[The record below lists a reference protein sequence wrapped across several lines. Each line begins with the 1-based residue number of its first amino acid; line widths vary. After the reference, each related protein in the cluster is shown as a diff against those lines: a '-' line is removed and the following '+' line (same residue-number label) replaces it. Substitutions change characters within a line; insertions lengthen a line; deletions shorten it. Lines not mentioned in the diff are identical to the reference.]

1 MAKLTNLS
9 KGLIAMALLCGMGSS
24 AFFVVTNFI
33 IDDGSS
39 TDDDGPGADAGS
51 DSTDPEPK
59 GLLGGLFDKTPDG
72 PLGTPGNPIKMSIV
86 SFTGYAPALLANGGS
101 LTTKA
106 GSIFAESGIDVE
118 FVLQDNIPTLAEN
131 FGSGTTHCAWRT
143 IDFWAQE
150 HPGLQ
155 ASGYDARMV
164 AIVDNTRGADAIV
177 ARQGINSVEDLA
189 GKKVGLLQF
198 TPSHWMLDYAIEN
211 SSMTKREK
219 KALRE
224 SLIFSQGDLAEI
236 RAMLKSGQIDAA
248 VLWDPDTSLAQRDIE
263 GSQVV
268 FSTQVAS
275 NLVFDGIVC
284 DSRVIDEHPAAV
296 AGLVA
301 GWMAGVEKANANKQL
316 ATDALIA
323 TEPYFE
329 ELNKSEGPDFIN
341 SLYPGIKWTGLADNV
356 RILGLGDGGGD
367 ATRVYTE
374 AGKVWRANGGIADL
388 SKPPIAA
395 SLAFDTRFI
404 EKLAE
409 KNVAARAAA
418 AVPEFDFTPEQRIQ
432 ASQAPPV
439 LTKPVSIYF
448 DSGSSKL
455 DVNAKTILD
464 DQVVP
469 LIEAVGSAYISVEG
483 NTDKTGSRNG
493 NLALSG
499 KRAQAV
505 TDYLVD
511 EWEFDT
517 DRFAVVGN
525 GPDKPVCDEDTPDCF
540 ERNRRTD
547 IAVYSR

>member
-9 KGLIAMALLCGMGSS
+9 KGLIALAIFCGAGSS
-24 AFFVVTNFI
+24 IYYLAANVIGLPGPTSGT
-33 IDDGSS
+33 DATDGDNSN
-39 TDDDGPGADAGS
+39 TDG
-51 DSTDPEPK
+51 
-59 GLLGGLFDKTPDG
+59 GLLGNLFDKTPEG
-72 PLGTPGNPIKMSIV
+72 PLGTKGNPIKMSIV

-101 LTTKA
+101 LSTKD
-106 GSIFAESGIDVE
+106 GSIYASIDADVE

-131 FGSGTTHCAWRT
+131 FGSETTHCAWRT

-177 ARQGINSVEDLA
+177 AREGINSVEDLA

-211 SSMTKREK
+211 SSMSKREK
-219 KALRE
+219 KSLRD
-224 SLIFSQGDLAEI
+224 SLIFSQGDIAEI
-236 RAMLKSGQIDAA
+236 RAMLKTGTIDAA
-248 VLWDPDTSLAQRDIE
+248 VLWDPDTSLAQQDSDGAHI
-263 GSQVV
+263 V
-268 FSTQVAS
+268 FSTKVAS

-284 DSRVIDEHPAAV
+284 DKRVIDDHPEAV
-296 AGLVA
+296 QKLVT
-301 GWMAGVEKANANKQL
+301 GWMKGVEVANGDKSL
-316 ATDALIA
+316 ATKALVS

-329 ELNKSEGPDFIN
+329 ELAKTEGEAFITG
-341 SLYPGIKWTGLADNV
+341 LYDGIKWTGLTDNV
-356 RILGLGDGGGD
+356 RILGLNGGGGD
-367 ATRVYTE
+367 AARVYVD

-388 SKPPIAA
+388 AKAPIAA
-395 SLAFDTRFI
+395 SSAFDLRFV
-404 EKLAE
+404 ESLVQKAPE
-409 KNVAARAAA
+409 VKEEAAL
-418 AVPEFDFTPEQRIQ
+418 PEFTFTTEERIEAQ
-432 ASQAPPV
+432 QTGPV
-439 LTKPVSIYF
+439 LTKPVTIYF
-448 DSGSSKL
+448 ETGSAEV
-455 DVNAKTILD
+455 DVNAKAILD

-469 LIEAVGSAYISVEG
+469 LIESVGSAYISVQG

-499 KRAQAV
+499 RRAQAV
-505 TDYLVD
+505 TDYLVA

-517 DRFAVVGN
+517 ARFEVVGN
-525 GPDKPVCDEDTPDCF
+525 GPDKPVCTEDSDDCY